1 MATDRLIRWAV
12 AMSLGVLMVSAA
24 CSSNGSGDT
33 AAPTRTVGVDARTP
47 RFNGAFLAYFPNQVA
62 VHPGDTV
69 AFRSVYNGE
78 PHTVTMGTLVDKGLA
93 AAKASDPKGPPPAEF
108 ATLPVLTP
116 QTSGGDIHQNAAN
129 PCFLA
134 AGSPPSDVE
143 NRPCAQVAQPA
154 FDGTQTYYS
163 SGFLPPGAVFRVKVA
178 PATKPGT
185 YSFYCSLHGP
195 RMSGSIVVKPKG
207 TSTPSST
214 DVNRQGRAQ
223 LDATVAKLARADAEA
238 KAGRARLPGNLAG
251 LDLPDVPGAF
261 ISQYYPA
268 TIRTGVGQKVM
279 WTFIGVHTV
288 SFGVPGDAD
297 AVFVSPAGGGLRIN
311 PKAALP
317 AGGPGEES
325 LPEPATPAPAEAAP
339 QMIDGGTYDGS
350 GFKSSG
356 VVESFPDPG
365 LVGYSLTFTKAGTY
379 PYLCTIHPGMG
390 GVVIAA
396 G

>member
-1 MATDRLIRWAV
+1 MAPKRLLRRVVTVLPGLMMAV
-12 AMSLGVLMVSAA
+12 GA
-24 CSSNGSGDT
+24 CSSKTSAGETG
-33 AAPTRTVGVDARTP
+33 PTRSVSVDARTP
-47 RFNGAFLAYFPNQVA
+47 RFNGAFLAYFPNQIA

-78 PHTVTMGTLVDKGLA
+78 PHTVTMGALVDKGLA
-93 AAKASDPKGPPPAEF
+93 AAKASDPNGAPPPEF
-108 ATLPVLTP
+108 ASLPVLTP

-134 AGSPPSDVE
+134 AGSPPSDAE
-143 NRPCAQVAQPA
+143 NRPCAQVPQPA
-154 FDGTQTYYS
+154 FDGTQSYYS
-163 SGFLPPGAVFRVKVA
+163 SGFLPPDAVFRVKIA

-185 YSFYCSLHGP
+185 YSYYCSLHGP
-195 RMSGSIVVKPKG
+195 RMSGSIVVKAKG
-207 TSTPSST
+207 SSTPSASEVT
-214 DVNRQGRAQ
+214 RQGRAQ
-223 LDATVAKLARADAEA
+223 LDGIVAKLARADAEA
-238 KAGRARLPGNLAG
+238 KAGRARLAGNLAG
-251 LDLPDVPGAF
+251 LDLPGVPGAF

-268 TIRTGVGQKVM
+268 AIHTGIGQKVT

-288 SFGVPGDAD
+288 SFGVPAD
-297 AVFVSPAGGGLRIN
+297 ANTVFVRPPEGGLRIN

-325 LPEPATPAPAEAAP
+325 LPESATAAPAGAP
-339 QMIDGGTYDGS
+339 PQIIDGGTYAGN

-365 LVGYSLTFTKAGTY
+365 LAGYSLTFTKAGTY

-390 GVVIAA
+390 GVVFV